1 MGAWF
6 SNTHFKIKDE
16 SSCNALHDLVSL
28 VQIKKRE
35 KHPWKSFII

>member
-1 MGAWF
+1 MEVGAWF

-28 VQIKKRE
+28 VQIKKT
-35 KHPWKSFII
+35 